1 MSGSRDM
8 VVDVGFMS
16 IEVICNEFIKKV
28 REERENDC
36 WLKLTVKRDGV
47 WGEEYCFGN
56 EGRIPSINVGLAEA
70 STIKNSQVG

>member
-1 MSGSRDM
+1 MSGSHDM
-8 VVDVGFMS
+8 VADVGFMS
-16 IEVICNEFIKKV
+16 IEMICNEFIKEV

-36 WLKLTVKRDGV
+36 WLKLTVKRDEV